1 MKQNVSGPAA
11 MLVLVLALVVAFL
24 LFSRQT
30 PEPVQYTLP
39 VPETPP
45 LEESQVSDMHKGLA
59 PLGIYAVLPPLR
71 EDRMKGVRVAFVLRG
86 TPAEKAGFQSGDF
99 ITSVNGQNLISPDAL
114 IAYLTIV
121 EPSKSYVFS
130 AVRSG
135 KPVKLTATG
144 ITPLPFEQRVR

>member
-1 MKQNVSGPAA
+1 VKQNVSGPTA
-11 MLVLVLALVVAFL
+11 MLVLVLALILAYFL
-24 LFSRQT
+24 FNRQT

-45 LEESQVSDMHKGLA
+45 LEESQVSDMHRGLA

-71 EDRMKGVRVAFVLRG
+71 EDRMKGVRVVFVLRG
-86 TPAEKAGFQSGDF
+86 TPAEKAGLQPGDF
-99 ITSVNGQNLISPDAL
+99 ITAMGGQKLMSPDTL

-121 EPSKSYVFS
+121 EPAKSYALDV
-130 AVRSG
+130 VRSG
-135 KPVKLTATG
+135 KPIKLTATG